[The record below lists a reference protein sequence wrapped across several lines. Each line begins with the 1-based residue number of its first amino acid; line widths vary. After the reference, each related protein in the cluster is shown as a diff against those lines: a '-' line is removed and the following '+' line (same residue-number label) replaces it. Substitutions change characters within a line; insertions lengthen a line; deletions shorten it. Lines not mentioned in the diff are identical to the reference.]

1 MRNRPNGADLLV
13 AAQTLLR
20 EQLMPNL
27 PDEQKHNALMITNA
41 MGIAIRQLQAGEAA
55 EQEECLRLE
64 RLLER
69 PLQGAQQI
77 KTGNREL
84 GVLLRAGLADPG
96 QTARG
101 EVLEYLRAAVR
112 QAVTE
117 SNPKYLI

>member
-13 AAQTLLR
+13 AAQALLR
-20 EQLMPNL
+20 EQLLPNL
-27 PDEQKHNALMITNA
+27 PDAQKHNALMITNA

-64 RLLER
+64 RLLKR